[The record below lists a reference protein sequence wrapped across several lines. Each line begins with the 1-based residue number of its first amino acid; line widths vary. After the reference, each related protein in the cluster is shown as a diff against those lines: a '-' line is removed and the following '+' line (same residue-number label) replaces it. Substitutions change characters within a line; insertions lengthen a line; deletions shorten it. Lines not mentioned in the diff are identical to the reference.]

1 MILSGPTI
9 RALGII
15 TPHEQRTKRDGMTYG
30 ESMAGYDIR
39 LAEAVEV
46 TKGYTTLGVSL
57 ERFTMPPNVLGR
69 VADKST
75 WARRGLQVQNTI
87 IEPGWAGWLT
97 LELTYSPLV
106 TAAERCISIPSESPI
121 AQVIF
126 EFVDGNTAGYDGK
139 YQNAGPVAQPAI
151 LEG

>member
-1 MILSGPTI
+1 MILTGPTI
-9 RALGII
+9 RRLGII
-15 TPHEQRTKRDGMTYG
+15 EPHEPRTQRDGMTYG
-30 ESMAGYDIR
+30 ESLAGYDIR

-46 TKGYTTLGVSL
+46 IQGYTTLGVSL
-57 ERFTMPPNVLGR
+57 ERFAMPRNVLGR

-87 IEPGWAGWLT
+87 IEPGWEGWLT
-97 LELTYSPLV
+97 LELTYAPLV
-106 TAAERCISIPSESPI
+106 TAAGRGLRINAGAPI

-126 EFVDGNTAGYDGK
+126 EFTDAVTAGYDGK
-139 YQNAGPVAQPAI
+139 YQHAACIAQVAI